1 MIKITT
7 LTNYLKL
14 FSDNIIEDILE
25 QATNNIEELTNKR
38 TQTN

>member
-1 MIKITT
+1 MTT

-25 QATNNIEELTNKR
+25 QATNNLEELTNKR

>member
-1 MIKITT
+1 MIKMTT

-25 QATNNIEELTNKR
+25 QATNNLEELTNKR

>member
-25 QATNNIEELTNKR
+25 QATNNLEELTNKR